1 MSESHAVCLFTE
13 GRITLPD
20 QYQDRT
26 VNVFTLAGEN
36 APHLT
41 SPAIPSV
48 TVRLCR
54 TILTARQR

>member
-26 VNVFTLAGEN
+26 VGDAANL
-36 APHLT
+36 L
-41 SPAIPSV
+41 I
-48 TVRLCR
+48 
-54 TILTARQR
+54 